1 MGAIRCT
8 IIMAAVLFEITVKL
22 QCVCN
27 NMDIPGFVSS
37 CTFMLM
43 HEHFSNICSFFDH
56 IAFMGS
62 LGLVW
67 RTQKEKQN
75 QTPKQVSI
83 YLMK

>member
-22 QCVCN
+22 QCVCK
-27 NMDIPGFVSS
+27 NMDIPGFVSL

-43 HEHFSNICSFFDH
+43 HEHFSNICSFFYC

-75 QTPKQVSI
+75 QTLKQVST